1 MGILVEENNVEWVV
15 AEVSRLAVEEENWV
29 VEVVNGCSRVEWVV
43 EALVMGKP
51 EEEMVAKVKEK
62 VEVEMVVEG
71 IAERVKEEVV
81 KGEVEVVARVEEMV
95 EVEVETVVKGEVEM
109 VEEGKVAVAKVEEEM
124 EAAVR
129 EMGVVEKVEEE
140 MEAAVREMGVVAMAE
155 VVMEMAEIGKAAV
168 VTELEVEMGEE
179 AQIAAAAAAMVMAE
193 EIVSAATVA
202 MTAGAEQT
210 ERSGRSCSS
219 PEDAGMPHIAL
230 AFAATDG
237 QAGSFAGH
245 QTTIP

>member
-15 AEVSRLAVEEENWV
+15 AEVSRLAVEEGNWV

-109 VEEGKVAVAKVEEEM
+109 VEEGKVAKVEEEM

-179 AQIAAAAAAMVMAE
+179 AQIAAAVAAMVMAE